1 MNDQLFFPA
10 ITEASQVAEARRLTG
25 QFATR
30 LGFKEGEAG
39 QVAIVLTEVG
49 TNLVK
54 HASGGRL
61 LVRALAHGN
70 RAGLE
75 ILALDQG
82 PGIANVQACLRDG
95 YSTSGSMGTGL
106 GAIMRLSTLFD
117 IYSLPGKG
125 TALVAQLWSGAPK
138 GPGHPAQPRPV
149 QVGVVCLPKPGE
161 EASGDSWGVEQQRG
175 RCLIMLVDGLGH
187 GPEAARAAQAAVR
200 TLRENST
207 HPPLRLVEAAH
218 TALRG
223 TRGAALA
230 VAELEF
236 SRSVKFA
243 GIGNIA
249 GVILNGEQKSHF
261 TSYNGIVGH
270 KYATI
275 RDFVYSWSHEALMI
289 LHSDGLGSRWDLEV
303 YPGLSG
309 RHPSLIA
316 GVLYRDF
323 QRGYDD
329 VTVLVIKE

>member
-25 QFATR
+25 QFVAK
-30 LGFKEGEAG
+30 LGFEEREAG
-39 QVAIVLTEVG
+39 KVAIVLAEAG
-49 TNLVK
+49 TNLIK
-54 HASGGRL
+54 HAGGGRL
-61 LVRALAHGN
+61 LVRALAQGSS
-70 RAGLE
+70 AGMEL
-75 ILALDQG
+75 LALDQG
-82 PGIANVQACLRDG
+82 PGMANVQDCMRDG

-125 TALVAQLWSGAPK
+125 TALVAQLWAQAPK
-138 GPGHPAQPRPV
+138 GKERLTPSRLV

-161 EASGDSWGVEQQRG
+161 EVSGDGWGVEQQG
-175 RCLIMLVDGLGH
+175 DRCLITLVDGLGH
-187 GPEAARAAQAAVR
+187 GPEAAIAAQAAVK
-200 TLRENST
+200 TLRENPGLS
-207 HPPLRLVEAAH
+207 PLRLIEAVH
-218 TALRG
+218 TALHR

-230 VAELEF
+230 VVELEL

-249 GVILNGEQKSHF
+249 GAILNGEQKSHF
-261 TSYNGIVGH
+261 TSYNGIIGH
-270 KYATI
+270 QFSTI
-275 RDFVYSWSHEALMI
+275 RDFVYPWSQEALMV
-289 LHSDGLGSRWDLEV
+289 LHSDGLTSRWDLGA

>member
-10 ITEASQVAEARRLTG
+10 ITETSQVAEARRLTG
-25 QFATR
+25 QFAAK
-30 LGFKEGEAG
+30 LGFEEKEAG
-39 QVAIVLTEVG
+39 KVAIVLAEVG

-54 HASGGRL
+54 HAGGGRL
-61 LVRALAHGN
+61 LVRALAQGN
-70 RAGLE
+70 SVGLE
-75 ILALDQG
+75 VLALDQG
-82 PGIANVQACLRDG
+82 PGIANVQACLQDG

-106 GAIMRLSTLFD
+106 GAIKRLSTLFD

-125 TALVAQLWSGAPK
+125 TALVAQLWAQAPK
-138 GPGHPAQPRPV
+138 RKESLISPHPL

-161 EASGDSWGVEQQRG
+161 EVSGDSWGVEQRGG

-187 GPEAARAAQAAVR
+187 GPEAATAAQAAVR
-200 TLRENST
+200 TLRENPDLSA
-207 HPPLRLVEAAH
+207 LRLVDATH
-218 TALRG
+218 TALHR

-230 VAELEF
+230 VIELEL
-236 SRSVKFA
+236 SRSAKFA

-249 GVILNGEQKSHF
+249 GVIFNGEQKSHF

-270 KYATI
+270 QFATI
-275 RDFVYSWSHEALMI
+275 RDFVHSWSQEALMV
-289 LHSDGLGSRWDLEV
+289 LHSDGLASRWDLGA
-303 YPGLSG
+303 YPGLNR